1 MQEKEILRKNKP
13 KAAFFVKGKMDLTFF
28 FLVLGILTTGLV
40 MLFSA
45 SAPYALTYEGN
56 SYHFITRQLIFA
68 LIGLV
73 AMYIISRVNYHWFKN
88 LAWSIF
94 IAALI
99 MLVGVLFLPE
109 VVPGFK
115 RWLAIGPITFQP
127 SEVAK
132 FALILILAY
141 YMSRHN
147 ERMKETKF
155 IFKMMGLIAVVCGLV
170 IAEKHLSATILVFVI
185 GMVLLFVGGMKLR
198 FIAGLVGVGAAGG
211 IVAILTGLIG
221 YGGDRIQYW
230 LHPWD
235 DPLGKGFQTIQ
246 SLLAIGSGGVMGQGI
261 GESKQKYLW
270 VPEPQN
276 DFIFSIV
283 CEELGLIGALLI
295 IAAFALLFWRGFV
308 IALSSPDKFGAYLSI
323 GLSFQVALQAALN
336 ILVVTNT
343 IPNTGISLPFFSY
356 GGTSLV
362 MLLFQMGII
371 LSVSRQSNLQ
381 KK

>member
-1 MQEKEILRKNKP
+1 MQEKESLRQNKT

-68 LIGLV
+68 LIGLL
-73 AMYIISRVNYHWFKN
+73 AMYFVSRVNYHWFKN
-88 LAWSIF
+88 LTWPIF
-94 IAALI
+94 IVSLA
-99 MLVGVLFLPE
+99 MLVAVLFLPE

-141 YMSRHN
+141 YMSRYN

-155 IFKMMGLIAVVCGLV
+155 IFKMMGFIAVVCGLI
-170 IAEKHLSATILVFVI
+170 IAEKHLSATILVFMI

-211 IVAILTGLIG
+211 VVAIATGLIG
-221 YGGDRIQYW
+221 YGSDRIQYW

-308 IALSSPDKFGAYLSI
+308 IALSAPDKFGAYLSI

>member
-1 MQEKEILRKNKP
+1 MQEKESLRKNKP